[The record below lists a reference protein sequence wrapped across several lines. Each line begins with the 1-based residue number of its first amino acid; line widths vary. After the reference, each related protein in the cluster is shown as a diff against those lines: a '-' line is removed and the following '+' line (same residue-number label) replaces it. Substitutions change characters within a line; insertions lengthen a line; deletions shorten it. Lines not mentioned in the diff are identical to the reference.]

1 MKPGEVD
8 RFGCEAVLFDL
19 DGVLVDS
26 TASIERTWRIW
37 AERHGLDAAKIVEF
51 AHGRRSEETL
61 RSFASHLDADSEARE
76 LEMIELEDAA
86 NVLKVEGAS
95 DLLTAFPPESWAI
108 VTSGT
113 RAIATARMRHTGL
126 PIPRVVVSAE
136 DVENG
141 KPDPE
146 CYMKAAERLGIS
158 PENCVVVEDAP
169 PGIRAARSAGMAVV
183 AVATTHPASELSDA
197 NAVAKALSNISLGEN
212 GTTADGRLRLALHVR
227 GG

>member
-1 MKPGEVD
+1 VVD

-37 AERHGLDAAKIVEF
+37 AERHDLDAAKIVEF

-61 RSFASHLDADSEARE
+61 RSFASHLDADAEARE
-76 LEMIELEDAA
+76 LERIELEDAA
-86 NVLKVEGAS
+86 NVLRVEGAS
-95 DLLTAFPPESWAI
+95 DLLAAFPDRAWAI

-126 PIPRVVVSAE
+126 PVPRVVVSAE

-146 CYMKAAERLGIS
+146 CYLKAAELLGVA

-169 PGIRAARSAGMAVV
+169 PGIQAAHSAGMAVV
-183 AVATTHPASELSDA
+183 AVATTHPASELSGAD
-197 NAVAKALSNISLGEN
+197 AVAQALSNVSLGEN
-212 GTTADGRLRLALHVR
+212 GTTADGRIRLELHVR

>member
-1 MKPGEVD
+1 MMD
-8 RFGCEAVLFDL
+8 RFGCVAVLFDL

-37 AERHGLDAAKIVEF
+37 AGRHGLDAARIVEF

-61 RSFASHLDADSEARE
+61 RAFASHLDADAEARE
-76 LEMIELEDAA
+76 LERIELDDAA

-95 DLLTAFPPESWAI
+95 DLLAALPAESLAI

-126 PIPRVVVSAE
+126 PVPRVVVSAD

-146 CYMKAAERLGIS
+146 CYLKAAELLGVA
-158 PENCVVVEDAP
+158 PESCVVVEDAP
-169 PGIRAARSAGMAVV
+169 PGIRAARLAGMAVV
-183 AVATTHPASELSDA
+183 AVATTHPASELSEAD
-197 NAVAKALSNISLGEN
+197 AVARALNDLRLGEA
-212 GTTADGRLRLALHVR
+212 GTAEDEKARLELLVESVPAD
-227 GG
+227 

>member
-1 MKPGEVD
+1 MS

-26 TASIERTWRIW
+26 TLSIERTWRIW
-37 AERHGLDAAKIVEF
+37 AERHGLDAAEIVEF

-61 RSFASHLDADSEARE
+61 RSFASHLDAEAEARQ
-76 LEMIELEDAA
+76 LERIELEDAP
-86 NVLKVEGAS
+86 NVLRVEGAS
-95 DLLTAFPPESWAI
+95 DLLTAFPAESWAI

-126 PIPRVVVSAE
+126 PTPRVVVSAD

-146 CYMKAAERLGIS
+146 CYLKAAELLGVA
-158 PENCVVVEDAP
+158 PETCVVVEDAP
-169 PGIRAARSAGMAVV
+169 PGIQAARAAGMAVV
-183 AVATTHPASELSDA
+183 AVATTHPASELSEAD
-197 NAVAKALSNISLGEN
+197 AVARALSSVSLEKTGS
-212 GTTADGRLRLALHVR
+212 TADGRIRLELRVR

>member
-1 MKPGEVD
+1 MN
-8 RFGCEAVLFDL
+8 RFWCEAVLFDL

-26 TASIERTWRIW
+26 TASIERTWRKW
-37 AERHGLDAAKIVEF
+37 AERRGLDAAKIVEF

-61 RSFASHLDADSEARE
+61 RSFASHLDADAEARE
-76 LEMIELEDAA
+76 LERIELEDAA

-95 DLLTAFPPESWAI
+95 DLLAAFPAESWAI

-113 RAIATARMRHTGL
+113 RAIATARMRHTGV
-126 PIPRVVVSAE
+126 PMPRVVVSAD

-146 CYMKAAERLGIS
+146 CYVKAAELLGIS

-183 AVATTHPASELSDA
+183 AVATTHPASELSGAD
-197 NAVAKALSNISLGEN
+197 AVAQASEPVDPKTGKFLNDSVL
-212 GTTADGRLRLALHVR
+212 
-227 GG
+227 

>member
-197 NAVAKALSNISLGEN
+197 NAVAKALSNISLDEN

>member
-1 MKPGEVD
+1 LMD
-8 RFGCEAVLFDL
+8 RFGCVAVLFDL

-37 AERHGLDAAKIVEF
+37 AGRHGLDAARIVEF

-61 RSFASHLDADSEARE
+61 RAFASHLDADAEARE
-76 LEMIELEDAA
+76 LERIELDDAA

-95 DLLTAFPPESWAI
+95 DLLAALPAESLAI

-126 PIPRVVVSAE
+126 PVPRVVVSAD
-136 DVENG
+136 DVKNG

-146 CYMKAAERLGIS
+146 CYLKAAELLGVA
-158 PENCVVVEDAP
+158 PESCVVVEDAP
-169 PGIRAARSAGMAVV
+169 PGVRAARSAGMAVV
-183 AVATTHPASELSDA
+183 AVATTHPASELSEAD
-197 NAVAKALSNISLGEN
+197 AVARALNDLRLGEAV
-212 GTTADGRLRLALHVR
+212 TAEDEKARLELLVESIPAD
-227 GG
+227 

>member
-1 MKPGEVD
+1 MMD
-8 RFGCEAVLFDL
+8 RFGCVAVLFDL

-37 AERHGLDAAKIVEF
+37 AGRHGLDAARIVEF

-61 RSFASHLDADSEARE
+61 RSFASHLDADAEARE
-76 LEMIELEDAA
+76 LERIELDDAA

-95 DLLTAFPPESWAI
+95 DLLAALPAESLAI

-126 PIPRVVVSAE
+126 PVPRVVVSAD

-146 CYMKAAERLGIS
+146 CYLKAADLLGVA
-158 PENCVVVEDAP
+158 PESCVVVEDAP
-169 PGIRAARSAGMAVV
+169 PGIRAARLAGMAVV
-183 AVATTHPASELSDA
+183 AVATTHPASELSEAD
-197 NAVAKALSNISLGEN
+197 AVARALNDLRLGEA
-212 GTTADGRLRLALHVR
+212 GTAEDEKARLELLVESVPAD
-227 GG
+227 

>member
-1 MKPGEVD
+1 MN
-8 RFGCEAVLFDL
+8 RFWCEAVLFDL

-26 TASIERTWRIW
+26 TASIERTWRKW
-37 AERHGLDAAKIVEF
+37 AEHRGLDAAKIVEF

-61 RSFASHLDADSEARE
+61 RSFASHLDADAEARE
-76 LEMIELEDAA
+76 LERIEVEDAA
-86 NVLKVEGAS
+86 NVLRVEGAS
-95 DLLTAFPPESWAI
+95 DLLAAFPAESWAI

-113 RAIATARMRHTGL
+113 RAIATARMRHTGV
-126 PIPRVVVSAE
+126 PIPRVVVSAD

-146 CYMKAAERLGIS
+146 CYLKAAELLGIS

-197 NAVAKALSNISLGEN
+197 DAVAQALSNISLVEN
-212 GTTADGRLRLALHVR
+212 GTTADGRIRLELHVR

>member
-1 MKPGEVD
+1 
-8 RFGCEAVLFDL
+8 LFDL

-37 AERHGLDAAKIVEF
+37 AGRHGLDAARIVEF

-61 RSFASHLDADSEARE
+61 RAFAPHLDADAEARK
-76 LEMIELEDAA
+76 LERIELEAAA

-95 DLLTAFPPESWAI
+95 DLLAAIPAESWAV

-113 RAIATARMRHTGL
+113 RAIATARMSHTDL
-126 PIPRVVVSAE
+126 PVPRVVVSAD

-146 CYMKAAERLGIS
+146 CYLKAAELLGVS
-158 PENCVVVEDAP
+158 PESCLVVEDAP

-183 AVATTHPASELSDA
+183 AVATTHPASELSEADA
-197 NAVAKALSNISLGEN
+197 VTQALNDLRLGEV
-212 GTTADGRLRLALHVR
+212 GTAEDEKASLELLAESIPAS
-227 GG
+227 

>member
-197 NAVAKALSNISLGEN
+197 NAVAKALSNISLG
-212 GTTADGRLRLALHVR
+212 
-227 GG
+227 

>member
-1 MKPGEVD
+1 VID

-37 AERHGLDAAKIVEF
+37 AGRHGLDAARIVEF

-61 RSFASHLDADSEARE
+61 RAFVPHLDADAEARK
-76 LEMIELEDAA
+76 LERIELEAAA

-95 DLLTAFPPESWAI
+95 DLLAAIPAESWAV

-113 RAIATARMRHTGL
+113 RAIATARMSHTDL
-126 PIPRVVVSAE
+126 PVPRVVVSAD

-146 CYMKAAERLGIS
+146 CYLKAAELLGVS
-158 PENCVVVEDAP
+158 PESCLVVEDAP

-183 AVATTHPASELSDA
+183 AVATTHPASELSEADA
-197 NAVAKALSNISLGEN
+197 VTQALNDLRLGEV
-212 GTTADGRLRLALHVR
+212 GTAEDEKASLELLAESIPAS
-227 GG
+227 

>member
-1 MKPGEVD
+1 VID

-37 AERHGLDAAKIVEF
+37 AGRHGLDAARIVEF

-61 RSFASHLDADSEARE
+61 RAFAPHLDADAEARK
-76 LEMIELEDAA
+76 LERIELEAAA

-95 DLLTAFPPESWAI
+95 DLLAAIPAESWAV

-113 RAIATARMRHTGL
+113 RAIATARMSHTDL
-126 PIPRVVVSAE
+126 PVPRVVVSAD

-146 CYMKAAERLGIS
+146 CYLKAAELLGVS
-158 PENCVVVEDAP
+158 PESCLVVEDAP

-183 AVATTHPASELSDA
+183 AVATTHPASELSEADA
-197 NAVAKALSNISLGEN
+197 VTQALNDLRLGEV
-212 GTTADGRLRLALHVR
+212 GTAEDEKASLELLAESIPAS
-227 GG
+227 

>member
-1 MKPGEVD
+1 MD

-26 TASIERTWRIW
+26 TASIERTWRKW
-37 AERHGLDAAKIVEF
+37 AEHRGLDAAKIVEF

-61 RSFASHLDADSEARE
+61 RSFASHLDADAEARE
-76 LEMIELEDAA
+76 LERIELEDAA
-86 NVLKVEGAS
+86 NVLKVEGAI
-95 DLLTAFPPESWAI
+95 DLLDALPAESWAI

-113 RAIATARMRHTGL
+113 RAIATARMSHTGL

-146 CYMKAAERLGIS
+146 CYLKAAEKLGVA

-169 PGIRAARSAGMAVV
+169 PGIRAARSAGMMVV
-183 AVATTHPASELSDA
+183 AVPTPHPASELSEA
-197 NAVAKALSNISLGEN
+197 HAVAQALSSLSPGES
-212 GTTADGRLRLALHVR
+212 GTTADGRVRLELQVR

>member
-1 MKPGEVD
+1 LKE
-8 RFGCEAVLFDL
+8 RFECEAVLFDL

-37 AERHGLDAAKIVEF
+37 AEGHGLDAAKIVEF

-61 RSFASHLDADSEARE
+61 RSFASHLDEDEEARE
-76 LEMIELEDAA
+76 LERIELEDAA
-86 NVLKVEGAS
+86 NVLKVEGAP
-95 DLLTAFPPESWAI
+95 DLLASFPDGAWAI

-126 PIPRVVVSAE
+126 PVPRIVVSAD

-146 CYMKAAERLGIS
+146 CYLKAAGLLDAS

-169 PGIRAARSAGMAVV
+169 PGIRAACSAGMAVV
-183 AVATTHPASELSDA
+183 AVATTHPVSELSEAD
-197 NAVAKALSNISLGEN
+197 AVARTLRSISLGKKDTSGKIQLELQGGG
-212 GTTADGRLRLALHVR
+212 GTAP
-227 GG
+227 

>member
-1 MKPGEVD
+1 MD

-37 AERHGLDAAKIVEF
+37 AERHGLDAAEIVEF

-61 RSFASHLDADSEARE
+61 RSFASYLDADAEARE
-76 LEMIELEDAA
+76 LERIELEDAA
-86 NVLKVEGAS
+86 NVLKVEGAT
-95 DLLTAFPPESWAI
+95 DLLDALPAESWAI

-146 CYMKAAERLGIS
+146 CYLEAAELLGVA

-169 PGIRAARSAGMAVV
+169 PGIRAARSAGMMVV
-183 AVATTHPASELSDA
+183 AVPTTHPASELSEAD
-197 NAVAKALSNISLGEN
+197 AVAQALSSLSPDEN
-212 GTTADGRLRLALHVR
+212 GTTADGGVRLELQVR

>member
-1 MKPGEVD
+1 VD

-37 AERHGLDAAKIVEF
+37 AERNSLDAARIVEF

-61 RSFASHLDADSEARE
+61 RSFASHLDTDAEARE
-76 LEMIELEDAA
+76 LERIELEDAA

-95 DLLTAFPPESWAI
+95 DLLAAFPAETWAI

-126 PIPRVVVSAE
+126 PVPRVVVSAE

-141 KPDPE
+141 KPDPA
-146 CYMKAAERLGIS
+146 CYLKAAGLLGVA

-169 PGIRAARSAGMAVV
+169 PGIQAARSAGMAVV

-197 NAVAKALSNISLGEN
+197 DAVARALDDVRLGEA
-212 GTTADGRLRLALHVR
+212 GTAGDEKPRLELLVESAPAS
-227 GG
+227 

>member
-1 MKPGEVD
+1 M
-8 RFGCEAVLFDL
+8 FDL

-37 AERHGLDAAKIVEF
+37 AGRHGLDAARIVEF

-61 RSFASHLDADSEARE
+61 RAFASHLDADAEARE
-76 LEMIELEDAA
+76 LERIELDDAA

-95 DLLTAFPPESWAI
+95 DLLAALPAESLAI

-126 PIPRVVVSAE
+126 PVPRVVVSAD

-146 CYMKAAERLGIS
+146 CYLKAAELLGVA
-158 PENCVVVEDAP
+158 PESCVVVEDAP
-169 PGIRAARSAGMAVV
+169 PGIRAARLAGMAVV
-183 AVATTHPASELSDA
+183 AVATTHPASDLSEAD
-197 NAVAKALSNISLGEN
+197 AVARALNDLRLGEA
-212 GTTADGRLRLALHVR
+212 GTAEDEKARLELLVESVPAD
-227 GG
+227 

>member
-1 MKPGEVD
+1 V
-8 RFGCEAVLFDL
+8 
-19 DGVLVDS
+19 
-26 TASIERTWRIW
+26 
-37 AERHGLDAAKIVEF
+37 
-51 AHGRRSEETL
+51 
-61 RSFASHLDADSEARE
+61 EARE
-76 LEMIELEDAA
+76 LERIELEDAA
-86 NVLKVEGAS
+86 NVLRVEGAS
-95 DLLTAFPPESWAI
+95 DLLAAFPAESWAI

-141 KPDPE
+141 KPAPE
-146 CYMKAAERLGIS
+146 CYLKAAELLGIS

-197 NAVAKALSNISLGEN
+197 DAVAHALSSVSLGEN
-212 GTTADGRLRLALHVR
+212 STTADGRIRLELHVR